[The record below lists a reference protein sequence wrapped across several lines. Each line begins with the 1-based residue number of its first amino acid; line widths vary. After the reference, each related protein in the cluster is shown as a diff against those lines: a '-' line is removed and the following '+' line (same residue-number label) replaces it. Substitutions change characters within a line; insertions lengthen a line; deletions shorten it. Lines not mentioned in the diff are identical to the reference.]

1 MDGLKLKRKVVILG
15 ATGAVG
21 QRFIQLLQGHPWFEI
36 EVLAAS
42 ERSAGK
48 KYRDAC
54 NWILESDMP
63 AEIEEMEVVHSDI
76 KSVREAGDVDFAFSA
91 LPSDVAGPVEEEF
104 AKEYPV
110 FSKASAHRLKEDVPL
125 LIPEV
130 NPDHLALIEIQKK
143 RRRWSGFISTD
154 PNCST
159 IQLAITLKPL
169 MQFGLKKVIVSTM
182 QALSGAGFPGVP
194 SLSIIDNVVPYISG
208 EEEKLEIETMK
219 ILGRFDGDKI
229 HPANI
234 QISASCNRVNVKDGH
249 MECVFAELEKK
260 PSVEEVKEAFKNF
273 KGEPQRLNLPSA
285 PKNPIV
291 VREEKDRP
299 QPRFDRDEGNGMSVV
314 VGRIREDK
322 ALTIKYLCLG
332 HNTIRGAAGA
342 GLLSAELAAEKGYI

>member
-1 MDGLKLKRKVVILG
+1 MKRKVAILG

-21 QRFIQLLQGHPWFEI
+21 QRFIQLLQGHPWFEV

-48 KYRDAC
+48 KYREAC
-54 NWILESDMP
+54 NWILESEMP
-63 AEIEEMEVVHSDI
+63 AEIGEMHVVNTNV
-76 KSVREAGDVDFAFSA
+76 KSVEEAGNIDFVFSA
-91 LPSDVAGPVEEEF
+91 LPSETAGPVEEEF
-104 AKEYPV
+104 AREYPV
-110 FSKASAHRLKEDVPL
+110 FSKASANRLKEDVPL

-130 NPDHLALIEIQKK
+130 NPEHLGLIKIQKK
-143 RRRWSGFISTD
+143 KRGWNGFISTD

-208 EEEKLEIETMK
+208 EEEKLELETLK

-229 HPANI
+229 RSANI

-260 PSVEEVKEAFKNF
+260 PSIEEVKEAFKNF

-299 QPRFDRDEGNGMSVV
+299 QPRFDRDEGKGMSVV
-314 VGRIREDK
+314 VGRIREDQV
-322 ALTIKYLCLG
+322 LTVKYLCLG

-342 GLLSAELAAEKGYI
+342 GLLSAELAAKKGYL